1 MGGRQG
7 VESGVGLGLTCP
19 SRARAML
26 TPAPPMAPQ
35 VADARGRLVI
45 HMPCGAGHM
54 NGAVG
59 EGRTIPDPSMG

>member
-7 VESGVGLGLTCP
+7 VESGVGLGLTRP
-19 SRARAML
+19 SRRRAML

-45 HMPCGAGHM
+45 HMPSGAGHM
-54 NGAVG
+54 NGA
-59 EGRTIPDPSMG
+59 